1 MSKKKVELKD
11 GNRLFQQYQKDNRIL
26 QPKLRKEEHT
36 NLSIEIKLRN
46 ANLAKL
52 KSDLDNGDPLKTKGA
67 LSEEFIKMIEH
78 EYATQYLKLGMNLE
92 ATPANINTSILE
104 SEEEH
109 VDWLETQLA
118 LIDKIGVQNY
128 LQSQT

>member
-1 MSKKKVELKD
+1 MSKKKVELKG

-92 ATPANINTSILE
+92 ATPANINTIL
-104 SEEEH
+104 
-109 VDWLETQLA
+109 
-118 LIDKIGVQNY
+118 KNY
-128 LQSQT
+128 PLTKCEIQGTMNSTG